1 MLGTVTVFLFFLLL
15 VWGNVVAGL
24 GVGLACPDWPLCH
37 GKIIP
42 PLQFDIYMEWMHR
55 NIGLVATVFLFALC
69 YKRFRNYSGAARSI
83 PVIAILLLLFQ
94 VALGGIVVLLE
105 LPVDFTTLHF
115 ANALI
120 IFALVFYLAFF
131 DGKEKKP
138 SFSVQGPSSLFFIVG
153 LMVFCQAV
161 LGAYVRHSGAGLAC
175 PDFPKCLGYWIPPQL
190 SGIVLVHFLHRI
202 LAYLILISAGI
213 LYALSYFSPSL
224 SANRSK
230 ISVLL
235 GLIFLQIILGVSVI
249 HSKLFFLTT
258 ALHLSIALLILS
270 TLLYAWF
277 QETKENRV

>member
-1 MLGTVTVFLFFLLL
+1 MLGKITVFLFFLLL
-15 VWGNVVAGL
+15 IWGNIVAGL

-55 NIGLVATVFLFALC
+55 NIGLVSTIFLFILS
-69 YKRFRNYSGAARSI
+69 YKRFRNYSDSARSI
-83 PVIAILLLLFQ
+83 PVITILLLLFQ
-94 VALGGIVVLLE
+94 IVLGGIVVLLE
-105 LPVDFTTLHF
+105 LPVDFTTVHF

-120 IFALVFYLAFF
+120 LFALVFYMAFF
-131 DGKEKKP
+131 DGKEKMP
-138 SFSVQGPSSLFFIVG
+138 SFSIEGFSLLFVILG

-190 SGIVLVHFLHRI
+190 SGMVLVHFSHRI
-202 LAYLILISAGI
+202 LAYLILITVAI
-213 LYALSYFSPSL
+213 PYALSYFSSGL
-224 SANRSK
+224 RAKRSK
-230 ISVLL
+230 ISILL
-235 GLIFLQIILGVSVI
+235 ALILVQIILGVSVI

-270 TLLYAWF
+270 TVLYTWF
-277 QETKENRV
+277 QEMKENRV